1 MVIPLLEGGE
11 DSWIPD
17 VHSLKDMAGDICSG
31 EVMEERRRLGLAGA
45 PVGSAGAYFGH
56 NKLVLDFLCHPAGDG
71 ITNSKE
77 NLQESG
83 VSRSQWGGISL
94 GKTRREFQGGL
105 EQGKHMKKPLGNH
118 PGKRVRETPACG
130 KGQKQAKEL
139 SQKNGQN
146 PCNECG
152 KSFKD
157 HSYLAVHQRI
167 HTGDKPFKCPR
178 CEKSFKC
185 SSQLDYHERIH
196 SEDRPYKCPEC
207 EKGFR
212 SSSHLIVHQ
221 RIHTRER
228 PYKYSECGKDFKSSS
243 HFVIH
248 KHVHTGERPYL
259 CPVCGKGYK
268 TSSHLLPFGSC
279 EP

>member
-1 MVIPLLEGGE
+1 
-11 DSWIPD
+11 
-17 VHSLKDMAGDICSG
+17 
-31 EVMEERRRLGLAGA
+31 MEERRRLGLAGA

-139 SQKNGQN
+139 SQKNGQS

-167 HTGDKPFKCPR
+167 HTGYKPFKCPR
-178 CEKSFKC
+178 CEKSFKKSYHLRLLTQWTLHSLQQKASLQC
-185 SSQLDYHERIH
+185 PGNINSSCKV
-196 SEDRPYKCPEC
+196 KCHC
-207 EKGFR
+207 NIFSQYQISGF
-212 SSSHLIVHQ
+212 
-221 RIHTRER
+221 
-228 PYKYSECGKDFKSSS
+228 
-243 HFVIH
+243 
-248 KHVHTGERPYL
+248 
-259 CPVCGKGYK
+259 
-268 TSSHLLPFGSC
+268 LLSALHGFLV
-279 EP
+279 

>member
-1 MVIPLLEGGE
+1 MLEGGE

-77 NLQESG
+77 NL
-83 VSRSQWGGISL
+83 
-94 GKTRREFQGGL
+94 
-105 EQGKHMKKPLGNH
+105 
-118 PGKRVRETPACG
+118 
-130 KGQKQAKEL
+130 
-139 SQKNGQN
+139 
-146 PCNECG
+146 
-152 KSFKD
+152 
-157 HSYLAVHQRI
+157 AVHQRI

-212 SSSHLIVHQ
+212 SSSNLLIHE
-221 RIHTRER
+221 RIHTGER
-228 PYKYSECGKDFKSSS
+228 PFKCSECSKGFKRRS
-243 HFVIH
+243 HLVIH
-248 KHVHTGERPYL
+248 QRVHTGERP
-259 CPVCGKGYK
+259 
-268 TSSHLLPFGSC
+268 
-279 EP
+279 